1 MFTIILYLACYGLFI
16 SFYHN
21 YIIIFTLR
29 FGLLVL
35 LVFPIVFVFLACLV
49 CVCVFV
55 SVCLCVC
62 VYVSVCLCVCV
73 SVCLCVCVSVTHRH
87 TDTPLLWL
95 VPQVRSLG
103 TRKFSVHY
111 YYPRDLTCS
120 SSTMRVCVSVCLL
133 MSSLCACVF
142 VCLCVCVAECQCVC
156 VYYNV

>member
-1 MFTIILYLACYGLFI
+1 MLWFVYKLLSQLYYN
-16 SFYHN
+16 FYVA
-21 YIIIFTLR
+21 FWFVGVAGFSDCFCVSGVSGVCLR
-29 FGLLVL
+29 LCF
-35 LVFPIVFVFLACLV
+35 C
-49 CVCVFV
+49 V
-55 SVCLCVC
+55 SVCLCV
-62 VYVSVCLCVCV
+62 CVCV

-95 VPQVRSLG
+95 VLQVRSLW

>member
-1 MFTIILYLACYGLFI
+1 MACYGLFI

-73 SVCLCVCVSVTHRH
+73 SVCLCVCDTQTHGH
-87 TDTPLLWL
+87 TIALASTAGQVPGDQKILCPLLL
-95 VPQVRSLG
+95 PQG
-103 TRKFSVHY
+103 
-111 YYPRDLTCS
+111 PDL
-120 SSTMRVCVSVCLL
+120 
-133 MSSLCACVF
+133 
-142 VCLCVCVAECQCVC
+142 Q
-156 VYYNV
+156 